1 MSNNFNEEEITIDLR
16 EIGAILKRNAANIA
30 RVTGVCIVAAG
41 VYLAVATP
49 VYESQAL
56 LRVKQ
61 PKGIGSSLLEAMP
74 MGNAM
79 ANTQLMN
86 TDAVILKSRSVIV
99 PVIEKTEEPNKE
111 GKFPAYEGYIKG
123 KVATAPFKDTE
134 IMQLTVRANT
144 AEKAQKAN
152 SLIVEGF
159 LNRLTELSRDQQ
171 KTTRG
176 FIEERTATA
185 KKELKDAEDKLT
197 EYKKANDIIAP
208 DDAVKLATEKMG
220 MVDKLN
226 AENRVALATANARLA
241 STNAQLNGEA
251 ASIADNKS
259 IQLYNT
265 QLAQLEGERISYLDK
280 YTAQHPKVKQVEQE
294 IANLKQK

>member
-61 PKGIGSSLLEAMP
+61 PKGIGTSLLEAMP

-86 TDAVILKSRSVIV
+86 TYAEILKSRSVIV

-111 GKFPAYEGYIKG
+111 GKFPDYAGYVKG

-171 KTTRG
+171 KATRG

-259 IQLYNT
+259 IQLYNS

-280 YTAQHPKVKQVEQE
+280 YTAQHP
-294 IANLKQK
+294 